1 MSDKIK
7 KLISG
12 GSIMSASTAR
22 MHGIAPQTISNR
34 LRQGKLKQIS
44 RGLYV
49 APDFTPG
56 ANYDFQVLALRCPA
70 AIICLYSALQIHNLT
85 TQLPGEISF
94 ALPRGRRAPVIHD
107 FNTRVFFMEQEYYAY
122 GIEIKKLDG
131 VSVKVYTP
139 AKTVADCFKYRN
151 KIGIDVAIESL
162 RECLRMRAATIDE
175 IMRAA
180 HAVRVYKVLFP
191 YLEGIMA

>member
-1 MSDKIK
+1 MSENIK
-7 KLISG
+7 KLIKG
-12 GSIMSASTAR
+12 GRIMSASTAR
-22 MHGIAPQTISNR
+22 LHGIAPQTISNQVR
-34 LRQGKLKQIS
+34 HGKLKQIS

-56 ANYDFQVLALRCPA
+56 ANYDFQVLALRCSA
-70 AIICLYSALQIHNLT
+70 AIICLYSALRIHNLT

-94 ALPRGRRAPVIHD
+94 ALPRGRRAPVLHD
-107 FNTRVFFMEQEYYAY
+107 FDTRVFFMKQEYYAY
-122 GIEIKKLDG
+122 GIETKEMDG
-131 VSVKVYTP
+131 VSVKVYSP

-151 KIGIDVAIESL
+151 KIGIDVAIEAL
-162 RECLRMRAATIDE
+162 RECLLMRAATIDE

-180 HAVRVYKVLFP
+180 NAIRVDKVLFP